1 MKINWI
7 RHGESLSNV
16 SNNILNQFIHP
27 VLTHNGMIQ
36 SKNLSNFLLKDN
48 NKYDLVYCSPTIRT
62 ILTALITVTMYNFK
76 KNNKIIEKIIV
87 IPEISEKFYIIDKIK
102 NLIKNNYFI
111 ENILNKQNKLIEYEK
126 IQKII
131 NILINWL
138 NNNYISYLFFDKIV
152 KLLENNN
159 DNLVKKNLQIIKIN
173 RYDQKIILEKLE
185 EIIQINIKSKIINK
199 LNNII
204 NFRFNENIIDLS
216 EYINYNKNNENN
228 NFYEKIKNNE
238 EKENILCFSHKYY
251 IKSVCKKL
259 NYDNLLNT
267 EIIQQTIK
275 FENNK
280 IVIIKEEKIY
290 QNINKDY
297 IIQNNIKINN
307 ELFNE
312 TKKLL

>member
-1 MKINWI
+1 
-7 RHGESLSNV
+7 
-16 SNNILNQFIHP
+16 
-27 VLTHNGMIQ
+27 
-36 SKNLSNFLLKDN
+36 
-48 NKYDLVYCSPTIRT
+48 
-62 ILTALITVTMYNFK
+62 MYNFN

-111 ENILNKQNKLIEYEK
+111 ENILNRQNKLIEYGK

-152 KLLENNN
+152 NLLENNN
-159 DNLVKKNLQIIKIN
+159 DNLVKKNLLIIKIN
-173 RYDQKIILEKLE
+173 RYNQKIILEKLE

-199 LNNII
+199 LNNIK

-228 NFYEKIKNNE
+228 NFYEKIKNNS
-238 EKENILCFSHKYY
+238 EKDNILCFSHKNY

-275 FENNK
+275 FENDK
-280 IVIIKEEKIY
+280 IIIIKEEKIY
-290 QNINKDY
+290 QNINKDN